1 MYIRT
6 QRALAVG
13 QKKLSLAAI
22 NAVANA
28 RFLKP
33 RLERILAYPD
43 KFVGKLMDHLE
54 TEYC

>member
-1 MYIRT
+1 MER
-6 QRALAVG
+6 

-43 KFVGKLMDHLE
+43 EFVGKLMDYLE